1 MIRIGRAAR
10 TSRRGAAA
18 PLPVSRDRDATSVP
32 QARGRA
38 PKGKISVCARRPKDA
53 VYARIHIL
61 HRPAAACRPRPTR
74 LRRGE
79 PRLSRAQ
86 GDATLGSISR
96 THGDPGREAPAGDH
110 GGMMATSG
118 SHRMQPFTV
127 RGRRERRRTKRDPW
141 ERCQGDAA
149 RAARNAARAS
159 PHPGGDA
166 SAARPIRWDEV
177 TPEGM
182 YPPCRHPRHA
192 RHTGPKGPRPFGA
205 QGSGDGAVHPRE
217 TPHGHAVAGM
227 PVRVA
232 AVAIPPRPCRPSGP
246 SRSRWSR
253 HPRNRP
259 GRQPIRRRTTARR
272 PRTSRR
278 R

>member
-1 MIRIGRAAR
+1 MKCSPRATPRAHLEEGPMPLFSSPG
-10 TSRRGAAA
+10 TGTQQASRKPG
-18 PLPVSRDRDATSVP
+18 
-32 QARGRA
+32 GRA
-38 PKGKISVCARRPKDA
+38 PQGKISVCARRPKDA

-61 HRPAAACRPRPTR
+61 HRPATACRHRPTR

-79 PRLSRAQ
+79 SRLSRAQ

-96 THGDPGREAPAGDH
+96 THGDPGREATAGDH

-127 RGRRERRRTKRDPW
+127 RGRRERRRTKRDPG
-141 ERCQGDAA
+141 ERCQGAAA

-166 SAARPIRWDEV
+166 SAERPIRWDEV

-182 YPPCRHPRHA
+182 YPPCRHSRHA
-192 RHTGPKGPRPFGA
+192 RHTGSKGPRPFGA

-217 TPHGHAVAGM
+217 TPRGA
-227 PVRVA
+227 
-232 AVAIPPRPCRPSGP
+232 
-246 SRSRWSR
+246 
-253 HPRNRP
+253 
-259 GRQPIRRRTTARR
+259 RRRRHARAGGGR
-272 PRTSRR
+272 GYSAPVA
-278 R
+278 

>member
-1 MIRIGRAAR
+1 M
-10 TSRRGAAA
+10 
-18 PLPVSRDRDATSVP
+18 
-32 QARGRA
+32 
-38 PKGKISVCARRPKDA
+38 
-53 VYARIHIL
+53 YARIHIL
-61 HRPAAACRPRPTR
+61 HRPATAYRPRPTR

-86 GDATLGSISR
+86 GDATQGSIPR

-118 SHRMQPFTV
+118 SHRMQPFTA
-127 RGRRERRRTKRDPW
+127 RGRRERRRTKRDPG
-141 ERCQGDAA
+141 ERCQGAAA

-166 SAARPIRWDEV
+166 SAERPIRRDTV
-177 TPEGM
+177 TPKGTC
-182 YPPCRHPRHA
+182 PPCRHPRHA
-192 RHTGPKGPRPFGA
+192 RHTDTGPKGPGPFGA

-217 TPHGHAVAGM
+217 TPRGHAVAGM
-227 PVRVA
+227 PARA
-232 AVAIPPRPCRPSGP
+232 AAATIPARSRRPFGP

-259 GRQPIRRRTTARR
+259 GRPPIRRRPPARR

>member
-1 MIRIGRAAR
+1 MHISKRGCGPPFPSPGTGTQQA
-10 TSRRGAAA
+10 SRKLG
-18 PLPVSRDRDATSVP
+18 
-32 QARGRA
+32 GRA
-38 PKGKISVCARRPKDA
+38 PQGKISVRARRPKDA

-61 HRPAAACRPRPTR
+61 HRPATACRPRPTR

-79 PRLSRAQ
+79 HRLSRAQ
-86 GDATLGSISR
+86 GDATLGSIPR

-127 RGRRERRRTKRDPW
+127 RGRRERRRTKRDPG
-141 ERCQGDAA
+141 ERCQGAAA

-166 SAARPIRWDEV
+166 SAERPMRRDMV

-182 YPPCRHPRHA
+182 CPPCRHSRHA

-217 TPHGHAVAGM
+217 A
-227 PVRVA
+227 
-232 AVAIPPRPCRPSGP
+232 PRGA
-246 SRSRWSR
+246 
-253 HPRNRP
+253 
-259 GRQPIRRRTTARR
+259 RRRRHARAGGGR
-272 PRTSRR
+272 GYSAPVA
-278 R
+278 